1 MFWTNTYFVTQ
12 KVNAYD
18 YITRGILW
26 LLIVQLE
33 LDANILRYLNHIIVL
48 FNIDNDIFQV
58 HTSHKS
64 GVQKKKFDE
73 YLNWLKK
80 YAHVVNNRVLIDLI
94 YTFLHIV

>member
-1 MFWTNTYFVTQ
+1 M
-12 KVNAYD
+12 NAYD

-64 GVQKKKFDE
+64 GVQKKKVWWIFKLAQE
-73 YLNWLKK
+73 ICTCGK
-80 YAHVVNNRVLIDLI
+80 
-94 YTFLHIV
+94 